1 MKQNPTETESALKLK
16 NKHIFDFFNPDVN
29 WKKAYCAYFKC
40 IPNTKSILSIN
51 IHKVLEWFER
61 TQHNRILKRFK
72 MERYDRI
79 RQSSYDEIIFILDNE
94 CMVCMN
100 YRGPSVDILYSTET
114 PQIQELA
121 DSIRKFKQRIGDSYI
136 SVVVSERNGLSLTS
150 LKVKKP
156 KCSIHKNYNEDLV
169 ELHEHIVKS
178 LRRKDCSGL
187 TLFHGVPGTGKSTYI
202 RYLISFVNKKVI
214 FLPPKTA
221 GNLDDPQ
228 LTGLLT
234 ENPDT
239 IIVIEDAED
248 LLVSRDSGNNSAIS
262 MLLNLTDGLLGASL
276 GIQFICTFNTH
287 LNNIDKALLRKGRL
301 TTLYEFRPLTELK
314 SKELLNDLGINEFN
328 PLQSMTLAEIYN
340 TKEQEFEFSR
350 KLRPVGFTSKVA

>member
-1 MKQNPTETESALKLK
+1 MNQSRKEKITSLKLR
-16 NKHIFDFFNPDVN
+16 NKEIFDFFNPDIN
-29 WKKAYCAYFKC
+29 WKKAYCAYFQC

-51 IHKVLEWFER
+51 IHKVLEWFEKS
-61 TQHNRILKRFK
+61 QHSRILKKFK
-72 MERYDRI
+72 SERYDRK
-79 RQSSYDEIIFILDNE
+79 RNSSYEEIIYILDNE

-100 YRGPSVDILYSTET
+100 YRGPSVDIFYPTET
-114 PQIQELA
+114 NEVQELA
-121 DSIRKFKQRIGDSYI
+121 NSIRKFKQRVGDSYI
-136 SVVVSERNGLSLTS
+136 SVVVSEMHGLSLTS

-156 KCSIHKNYNEDLV
+156 KCSIEKNYNDDLV
-169 ELHEHIVKS
+169 TLHDHIIKS
-178 LRRKDCSGL
+178 LRKKDCSGL

-214 FLPPKTA
+214 FLPPKLA
-221 GNLDDPQ
+221 GNMDDPQ

-239 IIVIEDAED
+239 VIVIEDAED
-248 LLVSRDSGNNSAIS
+248 LLVSRDSNSNSAIS

-276 GIQFICTFNTH
+276 GIQFICTFNTL

-301 TTLYEFRPLTELK
+301 TTLYEFKPLSELK
-314 SKELLNDLGINEFN
+314 SRTLLNDLGISEFN
-328 PLQSMTLAEIYN
+328 PIQSMTLAEIYN
-340 TKEQEFEFSR
+340 AKEQEFEFSR